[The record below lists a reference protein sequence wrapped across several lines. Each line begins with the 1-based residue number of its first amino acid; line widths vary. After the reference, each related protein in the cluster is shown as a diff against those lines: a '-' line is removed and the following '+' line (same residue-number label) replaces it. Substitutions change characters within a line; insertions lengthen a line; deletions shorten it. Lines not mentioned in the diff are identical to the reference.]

1 MTLDEMIA
9 KTGHR
14 QGGFRFIADELL
26 KQPHHQWVIETG
38 CARQPDNWEGDG
50 QSTLIWLGLP
60 EAFVESYDI
69 DRDALTRLTVASKDG
84 YDLDQYETDSSAVLR
99 DADGRFEGFPGDSV
113 ARLLRSA
120 DNLSIGHGYCHLL
133 YLDSMDVDMQNPHA
147 AAQHA
152 LYEFIAA
159 RPLIG
164 PGTLIA
170 VDDNLMNSETGKL
183 VGKGMYI
190 ADFMERIGK
199 KPVFIGYQMVWR
211 W

>member
-14 QGGFRFIADELL
+14 QAGFRFIVDELL

-50 QSTLIWLGLP
+50 QSTHIWLGLP
-60 EAFVESYDI
+60 EPWVDS
-69 DRDALTRLTVASKDG
+69 
-84 YDLDQYETDSSAVLR
+84 YDLDELALARVADAPRAV
-99 DADGRFEGFPGDSV
+99 GRFEGFATDSL
-113 ARLLRSA
+113 AGLLRLV
-120 DNLSIGHGYCHLL
+120 DNLGTAYGCCDLL

-170 VDDNLMNSETGKL
+170 ADDNLRNRDTGKL

-199 KPVFIGYQMVWR
+199 KPVFTGYQMVWR